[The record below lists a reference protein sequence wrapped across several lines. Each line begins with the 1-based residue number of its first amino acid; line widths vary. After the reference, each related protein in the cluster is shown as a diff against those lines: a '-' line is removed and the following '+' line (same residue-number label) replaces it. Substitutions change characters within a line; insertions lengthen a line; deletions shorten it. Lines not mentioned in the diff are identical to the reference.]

1 MHDRKAKLRDPRPV
15 HYKLLPQVL
24 TRVKQINFSG
34 LHRGD

>member
-15 HYKLLPQVL
+15 YQKLSPQVL
-24 TRVKQINFSG
+24 TRVKQTNSSG